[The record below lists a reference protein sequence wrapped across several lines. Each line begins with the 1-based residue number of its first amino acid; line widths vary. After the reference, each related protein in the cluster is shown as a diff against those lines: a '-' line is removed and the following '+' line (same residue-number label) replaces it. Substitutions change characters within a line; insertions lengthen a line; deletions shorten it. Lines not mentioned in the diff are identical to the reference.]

1 MNVVERLPSNHLICR
16 VVIINIEFDIPCFT
30 GEQIPMEIQITR
42 EDSDSDCSD
51 NPPPESTGGRYVLP
65 SIPKNDSCIMED
77 GDALGFP
84 KNETCLTLMEVDF
97 PMIDDDSPIT
107 FSSTQDRK
115 SPYCN
120 VITEAGEVVDHPYAN
135 RIQQKPKRIGKVT
148 ILSPSSSQT
157 SLASKDH
164 HLVPPTRQLH
174 FKPQPTIPEQSP
186 GSLEDDEEIEK
197 EDSKKNRVAQLNEV
211 ESNEQ
216 LATDEEHAREA
227 SPTREE
233 LEELTAM
240 SERNASDEDIQ
251 CRQNKIRPSSRTSMS
266 RSSPPVHVQS
276 RVTTPALETA
286 DSRSLNSDEVDA
298 DGKSI
303 KSVEEQRREVESQ
316 IEGNEVDVKDDKDP
330 SENNE
335 RTQLLSSKENLR
347 GSTSTL
353 PGAEQETPSHKDQ
366 QKKGDSVRLTLE
378 ETRDS
383 PLEDI
388 EKNNSTSNGP
398 VSIIVG
404 MSEEEEE
411 NSPKLA
417 VTSDAGMPKNESS
430 VLLLTEAEKK
440 RRRYVSAGNK

>member
-1 MNVVERLPSNHLICR
+1 
-16 VVIINIEFDIPCFT
+16 
-30 GEQIPMEIQITR
+30 MEIQITR

-65 SIPKNDSCIMED
+65 AIPKNDSCIMED
-77 GDALGFP
+77 DDALGFP

-115 SPYCN
+115 SLYCN
-120 VITEAGEVVDHPYAN
+120 VITEAGEVVDNPNAN

-164 HLVPPTRQLH
+164 HLVPPSRQLH

-186 GSLEDDEEIEK
+186 GSLEDDEENE
-197 EDSKKNRVAQLNEV
+197 EEHSRKNQVAQLNK
-211 ESNEQ
+211 ESNESAQ
-216 LATDEEHAREA
+216 LAPEEDHVIEGN
-227 SPTREE
+227 PTREE
-233 LEELTAM
+233 VEELTTK
-240 SERNASDEDIQ
+240 SEGNASDQ
-251 CRQNKIRPSSRTSMS
+251 VSQSKQNETRPSSRTSVS
-266 RSSPPVHVQS
+266 RSSTPVDVQP

-286 DSRSLNSDEVDA
+286 DSRSCNSNEVDA

-303 KSVEEQRREVESQ
+303 KSGEEQGYEVKSQ
-316 IEGNEVDVKDDKDP
+316 IEENEDDIKDDKDS

-335 RTQLLSSKENLR
+335 KTQLLSSKENLR

-353 PGAEQETPSHKDQ
+353 SGAHQDAPEHKDQ
-366 QKKGDSVRLTLE
+366 QRKGDSVRLTLE

-383 PLEDI
+383 PLKGDGEQ
-388 EKNNSTSNGP
+388 NNTTSNGP

-404 MSEEEEE
+404 MTEEEEE
-411 NSPKLA
+411 NSPRLA
-417 VTSDAGMPKNESS
+417 VTSDAGLPKNESS